1 MRIISCASYYGTGSS
16 AIIDYLSEFDNC
28 QSLTN
33 YEFRFVQDPDGISD
47 LEFNL
52 VENHNRHNSGHAL
65 KKYKR
70 MVDYFAGNR
79 LIKRYEPF
87 FDNQWKKISYAYI
100 DELTDFK
107 YKGYWHY
114 DVIER
119 GKLFHFIKR
128 VINKIMQHTF
138 WRGQEN
144 RNINEM
150 PREMTLCGRPGQEK
164 FLECTRNYIDKLFSI
179 PNKDN
184 KSNLLVDQI
193 VPPSNL
199 DRFLR
204 YFNDIKVFVV
214 DRDPRDIYLSAK
226 YVWRIHIIPT
236 ESAEVFCKWYIYTR
250 AHRTTEVYNQEK
262 VMFLRFEDLIYK
274 YNKTTSMIKEF
285 LKFSEEEHVVP
296 KQYFDHSISIKNT
309 RLWEKSNSHED
320 EVEYIQKTLPQY
332 LYNYKEVGLK

>member
-1 MRIISCASYYGTGSS
+1 MKKMRIISCASYYGTGSS

-52 VENHNRHNSGHAL
+52 VENHNR
-65 KKYKR
+65 
-70 MVDYFAGNR
+70 
-79 LIKRYEPF
+79 
-87 FDNQWKKISYAYI
+87 
-100 DELTDFK
+100 
-107 YKGYWHY
+107 GYWYY

-119 GKLFHFIKR
+119 GKLFNFYKR
-128 VINKIMQHTF
+128 TINKIMQHTF

-150 PREMTLCGRPGQEK
+150 PREMTLCSRPGQEK
-164 FLECTRNYIDKLFSI
+164 FLECTRRYIDRLFSI

-184 KSNLLVDQI
+184 KSNILVDQI

-236 ESAEVFCKWYIYTR
+236 ESAEVHI
-250 AHRTTEVYNQEK
+250 
-262 VMFLRFEDLIYK
+262 
-274 YNKTTSMIKEF
+274 IKKR
-285 LKFSEEEHVVP
+285 L
-296 KQYFDHSISIKNT
+296 YF
-309 RLWEKSNSHED
+309 
-320 EVEYIQKTLPQY
+320 
-332 LYNYKEVGLK
+332 